1 MCICCSGDPECR
13 EAYHSLG
20 SPWTVGPAF
29 GMGVIKRMEFADF
42 RCFIVGYEY
51 FGISGGLSVLH
62 GYVANAGDPGNT
74 VCISMVGTHTL
85 IKKI

>member
-1 MCICCSGDPECR
+1 M
-13 EAYHSLG
+13 
-20 SPWTVGPAF
+20 GPAF

-62 GYVANAGDPGNT
+62 GYVANVADPGNT
-74 VCISMVGTHTL
+74 VCISMV
-85 IKKI
+85 